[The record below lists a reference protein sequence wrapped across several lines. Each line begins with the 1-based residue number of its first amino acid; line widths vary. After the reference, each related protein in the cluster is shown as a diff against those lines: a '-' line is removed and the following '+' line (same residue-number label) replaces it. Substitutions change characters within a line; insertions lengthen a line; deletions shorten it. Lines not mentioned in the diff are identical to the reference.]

1 MNGWGVNYAGLRVEE
16 LSNLKLTDLDLEIK
30 RFITERRWPRRTF
43 ILILLSLLASEI
55 NSLKLLC

>member
-16 LSNLKLTDLDLEIK
+16 LSNLKLTDLDLEMK

-55 NSLKLLC
+55 IH